1 MQITDIALRNFRNYA
16 QAAFHPC
23 AGVTALVGD
32 NGQGKTALLE
42 AVVLCCMGRSHRT
55 PRDRE
60 LVRLGEETGRVTV
73 TAQRRDGRHDVDM
86 LLNRSAR
93 KTVKVNGNTLSRSG
107 ELMGH
112 VSGVLFAPENL
123 RLVKDGPEERRRF
136 LDMAISQIRPS
147 YYYALQRYTHAL
159 TQRNKLL
166 RDIQDRAEL
175 LRTLDAW
182 DEQLAQHGA
191 IVMSARAQYIQKCAA
206 IANEAHSDISGEKEK
221 LDVRYEPSVRFGER
235 PRPEELMSA
244 LQSMRENDLRRGTTL
259 CGPHRDDIALLI
271 NGIDAWAYASQGQ
284 QRTVALALKLSEL
297 LIMKEEL
304 HEPPI
309 LMLDDVMSELDPQRR
324 RRLLSHISGIQT
336 IVTCTDMTDLSDAQ
350 IGSAW
355 RVTNGELSLLSE

>member
-1 MQITDIALRNFRNYA
+1 MQITGISLTNFRNYVRA
-16 QAAFHPC
+16 DFEPC

-60 LVRLGEETGRVTV
+60 LVRIGEESGRVTV

-93 KTVKVNGNTLSRSG
+93 KSVKVNGNALNRSG

-147 YYYALQRYTHAL
+147 YYYALQQYTHAL
-159 TQRNKLL
+159 SQRNKLL
-166 RDIQDRAEL
+166 RDIPDRADL
-175 LRTLDAW
+175 LSTLDAW
-182 DEQLAQHGA
+182 DEQLARHGA
-191 IVMSARAQYIQKCAA
+191 VVMAARAWYVERCAA
-206 IANEAHSDISGEKEK
+206 IADKTHGDISCELEK
-221 LDVRYEPSVRFGER
+221 LGVRYEPSVCFGTR
-235 PRPEELMSA
+235 PRPEELIGA
-244 LQSMRENDLRRGTTL
+244 LRSMRENDLRRGTTS
-259 CGPHRDDIALLI
+259 CGPHRDDVGLLL
-271 NGIDAWAYASQGQ
+271 NGIDARAYASQGQ
-284 QRTVALALKLSEL
+284 QRTIALALKLAEL
-297 LIMKEEL
+297 LIMEQEL
-304 HEPPI
+304 GEPPV

-336 IVTCTDMTDLSDAQ
+336 IVTCTDMSDLSDAR
-350 IGSAW
+350 IGAAW
-355 RVTNGELSLLSE
+355 RVSNGALSLLNE